1 MAKSLFGGNN
11 GGNLQDKYRAQNDAA
26 IKRERADELDGKI
39 NELSEAKRSAAW
51 AEEVIIFH
59 DETLALNEDV
69 SDLLVNLSLIER
81 LKKEADAYIARQ
93 KEKEAEAIRVKQAEE
108 LAKKRAAE
116 EKKLADQAAK
126 TQAELNELKELD
138 DTVLAL
144 SKASKNEYWI
154 KDVKKLQKDISALT
168 VIKRSKLKNLTLLQ
182 DLCDKAD
189 LVEKAIPVEKSI
201 SKVLAKKAAT
211 KKWYAEVIDLYDET
225 DVSLKAFIGNY
236 IELEKAARDAKTA
249 LKKIEDEEDAAKK
262 QAAAAAKKARE
273 EEKAREDAERKR
285 RLQEEAEE
293 VDEIRVRLKK
303 CKKGKTV
310 FFGNY
315 RSSTSRGSNPIEWIV
330 LYRDEYRAY
339 LITKDVI
346 EKRSFGYIDELYKAA
361 PSTYYAYDNYYAY
374 GEDLRFSEFTWKNSD
389 LRQWLNEQFLD
400 SAFSSS
406 EQRFLIEETRNSYC
420 MHSVDNGN
428 DPYYDKAI
436 TSEKVFIPGVEDLN
450 DPKLKKLLNN
460 KKFRRAKRAPDLT
473 GFMQGEGKGFS
484 KKYVAWWLRD
494 TNTESNYYQPRVNG
508 MPIAVPYG
516 TYPCHTDFYC
526 GVYDGNDKNMSYL
539 LMSDNAPYDG
549 DRRKS
554 HEIANQVGVRPMI
567 IIDLETRV

>member
-39 NELSEAKRSAAW
+39 SQLSEAKKSDAW
-51 AEEVIIFH
+51 AEEVIVFYN
-59 DETLALNEDV
+59 ETLPFNEDI

-93 KEKEAEAIRVKQAEE
+93 KEKEAEALRKKEAAE

-116 EKKLADQAAK
+116 EKKLADAAAK
-126 TQAELNELKELD
+126 AKAELDQLKELD

-168 VIKRSKLKNLTLLQ
+168 VVQRSKLKNLTLLQ
-182 DLCDKAD
+182 ELCDKAD
-189 LVEKAIPVEKSI
+189 SAEKAIPVEKSI
-201 SKVLAKKAAT
+201 AKVLAKKTAT
-211 KKWYAEVIDLYDET
+211 KKWYAEVIALYEET
-225 DVSLKAFIGNY
+225 DASLKSFVSNY
-236 IELEKAARDAKTA
+236 AELEKAARDAKSA
-249 LKKIEDEEDAAKK
+249 LKKIEDDEAAAKK

-273 EEKAREDAERKR
+273 EEKAREEAAKKA
-285 RLQEEAEE
+285 RLQKESEE
-293 VDEIRVRLKK
+293 VDEIRERLKK

-310 FFGNY
+310 FFGEY
-315 RSSTSRGSNPIEWIV
+315 RSSTSRETTPIEWIV

-346 EKRSFGYIDELYKAA
+346 EKRSFGYIDELYKEA
-361 PSTYYAYDNYYAY
+361 PLTYYAYGKDS
-374 GEDLRFSEFTWKNSD
+374 RFSKFTWKNSD
-389 LRQWLNEQFLD
+389 LRQWLNGQFLN

-420 MHSVDNGN
+420 MHVVDNGN

-450 DPKLKKLLNN
+450 APKLKKLLNN
-460 KKFRRAKRAPDLT
+460 KKFRRAKRAPYLT
-473 GFMQGEGKGFS
+473 GFMQGEGRGFN

-494 TNTESNYYQPRVNG
+494 TNTESRYHQPMVNG
-508 MPIAVPYG
+508 MPIVAPYG
-516 TYPCHTDFYC
+516 TYPVRTDFYC

-539 LMSDNAPYDG
+539 LMSDNVPYDG

-554 HEIANQVGVRPMI
+554 NEIAAQVGVRPMI
-567 IIDLETRV
+567 IVDLETRV